1 MRVRALE
8 SDPSLNSKSTKSFK
22 SPFVDLRHPA
32 VSGYLW
38 RKWQG
43 QVMELGRNIRLT
55 FFFTLCLT
63 WHIMTMY
70 GGTFEDNAR
79 PTQKEMNTND
89 TTPTTEEFT
98 CTRASD
104 WFWNQEKG
112 LGWDDPEKFI
122 FVLFYSLNA
131 LTCVVLLVF
140 IIR

>member
-1 MRVRALE
+1 
-8 SDPSLNSKSTKSFK
+8 
-22 SPFVDLRHPA
+22 
-32 VSGYLW
+32 
-38 RKWQG
+38 
-43 QVMELGRNIRLT
+43 MELGRNIRLT

-63 WHIMTMY
+63 WHIMTMF
-70 GGTFEDNAR
+70 GGTFEE
-79 PTQKEMNTND
+79 KEMNTND

-104 WFWNQEKG
+104 WFWNQEKD